1 MKRLFGFGIFA
12 GLLALATGLLFSQD
26 QASSKTRDGDEAA
39 IKQASQQL
47 ARAFEKADATAVAG
61 FWTENG
67 EYSDEEGLTLR
78 GREAISKAFTKL
90 FANRKEVKVEGVT
103 NEIRFVANDSAIEE
117 GTFTVRAKDSPADS
131 NKYTALF
138 VRQDGKW
145 LIATMREWSIATTG
159 QANLEDISWLIG
171 SWESTSGDAKARTTY
186 EWADTSKKFIRATYK
201 VEIKDKDKTIATS
214 GTQIIGID
222 PALGSIKSWTFD
234 SEGGVGEAVW
244 TWDENRWMIH
254 SSGTLSEGID
264 TSATNLM
271 TKTGND
277 SFTWRSVQRSL
288 DGEELADVPAVTVKR
303 VSGEGRASR

>member
-1 MKRLFGFGIFA
+1 MKRIFGFSIFA
-12 GLLALATGLLFSQD
+12 GLLAVATGLLFSQD
-26 QASSKTRDGDEAA
+26 QASTRTRDGDETA
-39 IKQASQQL
+39 IKQTSQQL
-47 ARAFEKADATAVAG
+47 ARAFEKGDAAAVAG

-78 GREAISKAFTKL
+78 GRETITKAFTKL

-103 NEIRFVANDSAIEE
+103 NEIRFVGNDSAIEE
-117 GTFTVRAKDSPADS
+117 GTFTVRAKDSPANS
-131 NKYTALF
+131 NKYTAMF
-138 VRQDGKW
+138 IRQDGKW

-159 QANLEDISWLIG
+159 QASLEDISWLIG
-171 SWESTSGDAKARTTY
+171 SWESTSGEAKARTTY
-186 EWADTSKKFIRATYK
+186 EWVDASKKFIRATYK
-201 VEIKDKDKTIATS
+201 VEIKDKDKVIATG

-222 PALGSIKSWTFD
+222 PALGNIKSWTFD

-244 TWDENRWMIH
+244 NWDENRWMIH
-254 SSGTLSEGID
+254 SSGTLSEGLD
-264 TSATNLM
+264 TSATNLL

-288 DGEELADVPAVTVKR
+288 NGEELADLPAVTVKR